1 MLAGGWGASRDA
13 DGKNGFFSSG
23 TGEVFNIPVELA
35 ESRGGLQITKY
46 GFHDEDGGGGQYR
59 GGKGIELSFEITSDE
74 AFLTYMASQTRTRPW
89 ALHGGME
96 GSFNR
101 AELLRIEGTKDTFTL
116 VNGACAKRG
125 DVFSMLIGTSSERGR
140 VGEGGVRSWRY
151 RWRG

>member
-59 GGKGIELSFEITSDE
+59 GGKGIELSFEITSDV
-74 AFLTYMASQTRTRPW
+74 AFLMFMASSTRTRPW
-89 ALHGGME
+89 ALHSGMD
-96 GSFNR
+96 GP
-101 AELLRIEGTKDTFTL
+101 FTL
-116 VNGACAKRG
+116 AALLTNVGTTNTIPTSPGVLVHRCG
-125 DVFSMLIGTSSERGR
+125 VFR
-140 VGEGGVRSWRY
+140 VYTGIGEGYGDTN
-151 RWRG
+151 